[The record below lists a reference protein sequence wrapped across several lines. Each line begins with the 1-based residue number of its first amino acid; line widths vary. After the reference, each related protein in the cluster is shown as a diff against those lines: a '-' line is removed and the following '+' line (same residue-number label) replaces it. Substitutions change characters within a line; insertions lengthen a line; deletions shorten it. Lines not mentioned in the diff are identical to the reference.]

1 MIVLTSN
8 IKRVRRVEESLQI
21 ESSKEENIKQKAL
34 ERPYVID
41 AKVYK
46 LKSKFVKHS
55 VFVTIGYI
63 KEKDGKIRPFEI
75 FLNSKDL
82 TKAAEFAILT
92 RLLSAIFR
100 RSDDPTFVLEELR
113 SVYDPNGVGYFKDGK
128 YINSFYAELA
138 DILEE
143 FFIDV
148 GLIKKEKEEKPLLIK
163 LNNNNNSK
171 LLEDANFQICP
182 KCGMKTLKVEEGC
195 YTCINPECGYSKCS

>member
-1 MIVLTSN
+1 MIVLVSN
-8 IKRVRRVEESLQI
+8 IKKVKKVEE
-21 ESSKEENIKQKAL
+21 EVKKEEQKEKEKISSPI
-34 ERPYVID
+34 ERPYVLD

-82 TKAAEFAILT
+82 TKAAEFTILT

-100 RSDDPTFVLEELR
+100 RSEDPTFVLEELR

-143 FFIDV
+143 FFIEA
-148 GLIKKEKEEKPLLIK
+148 GLIKKEKEEKRVLIK
-163 LNNNNNSK
+163 LSNNSENN

-195 YTCINPECGYSKCS
+195 YTCINPECGYSKCN